1 MSKKPKNFLPKNI
14 TGTFDILPRDT
25 SSEGAHIDGIYTWDY
40 VESSIRETLRKY
52 DFHEI
57 RTPIL
62 EPTELIAR
70 GVGQLTDI
78 VSKEMFAFTRDDT
91 NYVLRPEVT
100 APVMRA
106 YLQHHLGQQGGV
118 QKLFYLGPCFR
129 AERPQK
135 GRYRQFYQF
144 GCEIIGAD
152 NALADAEVIG
162 VMMAIYRSFDLEHM
176 RLRINTLG
184 DEDSRPK
191 YKQALQDYL
200 APYSGD
206 LSDISKKRLEQNPLR
221 ILDTKDKKERALL
234 ADAPKLLDFVDEES
248 LNHYNS
254 VKSLLTS
261 LSVDYVEDPFLVRG
275 LDYYTRTAFELE
287 SDDLGAQSALAGG
300 GRYDLLA
307 REIGGKKVVPAV
319 GFAAGLERLLIALKV
334 ANCEIPPATGPDVYL
349 VGLGEKASAWAVQE
363 AQTLR
368 SQGIRVAFDLNGRS
382 LKAQMRDANRL
393 EARFVV
399 IVGEDELVSRQA
411 SVKNMKASTQD
422 DITLDKVH
430 AYLLASM

>member
-1 MSKKPKNFLPKNI
+1 MSRILKNI
-14 TGTFDILPRDT
+14 TGTFDILPKPSGSD
-25 SSEGAHIDGIYTWDY
+25 GAHSHDIAAWDF
-40 VESSIRETLRKY
+40 VTSTIRAVFARY

-78 VSKEMFAFTRDDT
+78 VSKEMFAFSREET

-118 QKLFYLGPCFR
+118 QKLFYIGPCFR

-135 GRYRQFYQF
+135 GRYRQFHQF
-144 GCEIIGAD
+144 GCEVIGAD

-162 VMMAIYRSFDLEHM
+162 VMTAIYKAFGLGNI
-176 RLRINTLG
+176 RLRINSLG
-184 DEDSRPK
+184 DETSRPK
-191 YKQALQDYL
+191 YKQALRDYL
-200 APYSGD
+200 TPHASD
-206 LSDISKKRLEQNPLR
+206 LSEISQKRLAQNPLR

-234 ADAPKLLDFVDEES
+234 EAAPMLMDFVDEDS
-248 LNHYNS
+248 LSHYET
-254 VKSLLTS
+254 VKSLLGG
-261 LSVDYVEDPFLVRG
+261 LDVAYVEDPFLVRG

-307 REIGGKKVVPAV
+307 KDIGGKKGVPAV
-319 GFAAGLERLLIALKV
+319 GFAAGIERLLIALDA
-334 ANCEIPPATGPDVYL
+334 ANCEIPSTPGPDVYL
-349 VGLGEKASAWAVQE
+349 VGLGDKASAWAIE
-363 AQTLR
+363 TAQQLR
-368 SQGIRVAFDLNGRS
+368 KEGMRVAFDLSGRS

-393 EARFVV
+393 QARFVV
-399 IVGEDELVSRQA
+399 IVGENELDSGKANIKSMEVGEQQEIALDQVSHYI
-411 SVKNMKASTQD
+411 NTQSS
-422 DITLDKVH
+422 H
-430 AYLLASM
+430 